1 MKKYK
6 PVMTPEAKADL
17 KNILSYLQKTFH
29 NQQAVRNIWEDF
41 RETKK
46 TLARSAGS
54 LPEPESERLRERGLK
69 RINFLRH
76 SYFILYIIENE
87 TAVIVNIFHML
98 EDYENKLK

>member
-6 PVMTPEAKADL
+6 LAMTVEAKADL
-17 KNILSYLQKTFH
+17 KNILSFLQKTFH